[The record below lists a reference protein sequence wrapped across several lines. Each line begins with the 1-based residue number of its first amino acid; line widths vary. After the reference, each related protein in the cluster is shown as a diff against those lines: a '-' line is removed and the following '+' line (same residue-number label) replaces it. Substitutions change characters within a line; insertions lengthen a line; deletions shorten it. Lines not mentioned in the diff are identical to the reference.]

1 MSKELNDLFDYDYKI
16 YQDTEFFK
24 FSLDSVLLSEFVEL
38 KASNKKILDM
48 CTGNGAVA
56 MILSKIYGD
65 KINITGVELQKEIF
79 ALAKESVEYNK
90 INNITLV
97 NDDIVNYANT
107 SKEEFDLV
115 VCNPPYFKTSNVE
128 IINDNEIKAIA
139 RHEIKLDLDGVIYSA
154 SKCVKNKGMFYLVHR
169 PERLADIILTMNKY
183 KFGVKRV
190 QAVYDHVGAKCSL
203 ILVEAMYNGENYVKI
218 TEPIYLN
225 EKRSYKGIFRGE

>member
-16 YQDTEFFK
+16 YQDTDYFK

-38 KASNKKILDM
+38 KAGNKKVLDM

-79 ALAKESVEYNK
+79 ALAKESVEYNQ

-107 SKEEFDLV
+107 SKEEYDLV

-183 KFGVKRV
+183 KFGVKRI
-190 QAVYDHVGAKCSL
+190 QAVHDHVGAKCSL

-218 TEPIYLN
+218 AEPIYLN

>member
-1 MSKELNDLFDYDYKI
+1 M
-16 YQDTEFFK
+16 
-24 FSLDSVLLSEFVEL
+24 
-38 KASNKKILDM
+38 
-48 CTGNGAVA
+48 
-56 MILSKIYGD
+56 
-65 KINITGVELQKEIF
+65 
-79 ALAKESVEYNK
+79 
-90 INNITLV
+90 
-97 NDDIVNYANT
+97 
-107 SKEEFDLV
+107 

>member
-38 KASNKKILDM
+38 KAGNKKILDM

-154 SKCVKNKGMFYLVHR
+154 SKCVKNNQKG
-169 PERLADIILTMNKY
+169 
-183 KFGVKRV
+183 
-190 QAVYDHVGAKCSL
+190 
-203 ILVEAMYNGENYVKI
+203 
-218 TEPIYLN
+218 
-225 EKRSYKGIFRGE
+225 